1 MGTRKISQL
10 DTISDANL
18 SGEAILPVVVSDP
31 LIPNRKVKVNQ
42 LFKGVAQGAKATPGI
57 CFDLDRD
64 TGLYQDAYDQLGLSF
79 GDGALYMSRID
90 NGNGS
95 VSLFMTAIDETA
107 TNADIVFSPKGTGS
121 VKVTG
126 NFVVSDQTFILEDA
140 QGPRVRFEAG
150 LVGTGT
156 TTRIMTFPAIT
167 AGSGT
172 TLVGDDTTQTLRNKT
187 ILIDEDNFVITDGQE
202 EAVFQINWAQTAD
215 TRRSYFLPDAGAVT
229 TTNEPTATASTLI
242 DTKAEQTLLNKT
254 LVDPKFATDSES
266 GTFWAQVN
274 TDALSANRTITVP
287 DLSLTLVG
295 TDTTQTLANKTVKN
309 IIFADPTDATKRITI
324 QTDNLNTASNRVF
337 QFPPTANLNTDADDK
352 NLFVSELATQEVSN
366 KTLVQPKFADAV
378 TPYDELTETFGDTP
392 NFITIRTDNLT
403 GNRTIR
409 FPDSDATLLST
420 ENVTAEDVNFGAG
433 IGGQTLTGRTRQ
445 QQFFYAGF

>member
-79 GDGALYMSRID
+79 GDGAIYMSRTD

-95 VSLFMTAIDETA
+95 VSLFMTAIDEVSS
-107 TNADIVFSPKGTGS
+107 NADIVLSPKGTGT

-202 EAVFQINWAQTAD
+202 EASFQINWAQSSD
-215 TRRSYFLPDAGAVT
+215 IRRSYFLPDAGAVT
-229 TTNEPTATASTLI
+229 TTNEPTATASTLL
-242 DTKAEQTLLNKT
+242 DTKAEQTALNKT
-254 LVDPKFATDSES
+254 FVDPKFATDAES

-274 TDALSANRTITVP
+274 TDALTANRTITVP

-295 TDTTQTLANKTVKN
+295 LDTTQTLANKTVKDV
-309 IIFADPTDATKRITI
+309 IFADPSDVTKRVTI
-324 QTDNLNTASNRVF
+324 KTDNLNTASNRLF
-337 QFPPTANLNTDADDK
+337 QFPPTGNLNTGVEEN
-352 NLFVSELATQEVSN
+352 NLIVSELATQEVSN

-378 TPYDELTETFGDTP
+378 TPYDEATQTFGDTP
-392 NFITIRTDNLT
+392 SYITIRTDNLT